1 MSNYCPD
8 CGSRTGGGI
17 CSNCQEELWILENQ
31 SEYIDEVSQEFA
43 DKAKEQQKELN
54 KRKLGNY
61 YGT

>member
-8 CGSRTGGGI
+8 CGGRTSNGV

-43 DKAKEQQKELN
+43 DKAKEQQKELK
-54 KRKLGNY
+54 KRNREE
-61 YGT
+61 